1 MKPEISK
8 IKLQIQKKIALIS
21 VILLI
26 GKFIAYYM
34 TQSVGILTDALES
47 IVNVIT
53 GFITIYSIYVSL
65 KPRDADHPF
74 GHGKV
79 ESLSASIEGLLI
91 VFAGL
96 LIIYEAIVRLFHP
109 AEIKQLD
116 IGIIIVA
123 VAGLI
128 NYLVGYYSIIIG
140 KKHNSIALIAGGK
153 HLQSDTYSSIGLVIG
168 LLLLLFTK
176 MVWLDSLI
184 ALIFGSIIIYTGYKI
199 LKETTSNLMDEADV
213 TLINDLTKILWEHK
227 SDNCIEMH
235 NLKLV
240 KYGEAYHIDCDI
252 TLPWYMNIKDA
263 HKESDKIKEV
273 ILKNFSE
280 NIDLNIHNDSCKEK
294 YCKQCRIVDCSY
306 RKNEFESIATW
317 TFDSITYKNTTYRQ
331 ANAK

>member
-1 MKPEISK
+1 MKPEINK
-8 IKLQIQKKIALIS
+8 VKLNVQKKIALIS
-21 VILLI
+21 VILLV
-26 GKFIAYYM
+26 GKFIAYFI
-34 TQSVGILTDALES
+34 TQSVGILTDAMES
-47 IVNVIT
+47 IVNVVT
-53 GFITIYSIYVSL
+53 GLITIYSIYVSI

-91 VFAGL
+91 VLAGL

-116 IGIIIVA
+116 IGIVIVG

-128 NYLVGYYSIIIG
+128 NYLVGYYSFYVG

-176 MVWLDSLI
+176 MAWLDSLI
-184 ALIFGSIIIYTGYKI
+184 ALIFGSVIIYTGYKI

-213 TLINDLTKILWEHK
+213 TLINNLTKILWEHK

-252 TLPWYMNIKDA
+252 TLPWFMNIKDA

-273 ILKNFSE
+273 ILTNFSE

-294 YCKQCRIVDCSY
+294 YCDICHVANCDY
-306 RKNEFESIATW
+306 RKVQFEQDKNW
-317 TFDSITYKNTTYRQ
+317 TFDTITYKNTTYRH
-331 ANAK
+331 ANV